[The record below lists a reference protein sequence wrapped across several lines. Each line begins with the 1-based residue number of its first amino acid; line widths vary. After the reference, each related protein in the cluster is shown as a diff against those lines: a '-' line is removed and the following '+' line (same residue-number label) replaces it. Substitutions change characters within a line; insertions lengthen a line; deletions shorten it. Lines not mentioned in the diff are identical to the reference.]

1 MACILFRSSVKYAI
15 VLVAKFSLITAEN
28 VYEKKLAQS
37 LNDRSVLYKMWKIPM
52 NTSDIFGF
60 VWIEGTL
67 AY

>member
-37 LNDRSVLYKMWKIPM
+37 LNDRSVLYKM
-52 NTSDIFGF
+52 
-60 VWIEGTL
+60 
-67 AY
+67 